1 MIIKKKNKKPSLSLM
16 KRFNSLVFARNSKTK
31 KKKKNMQFV
40 LIWNSCNTAKHFDEI
55 NERNLKYY

>member
-1 MIIKKKNKKPSLSLM
+1 M
-16 KRFNSLVFARNSKTK
+16 KRFNSLVYAWNSKT

-40 LIWNSCNTAKHFDEI
+40 LIWNSCNTAKHYDEI

>member
-1 MIIKKKNKKPSLSLM
+1 M
-16 KRFNSLVFARNSKTK
+16 KRFNSLVYARNSKTK

-55 NERNLKYY
+55 NEQNLKYY

>member
-16 KRFNSLVFARNSKTK
+16 KRVNSLVYAWNSKT

-40 LIWNSCNTAKHFDEI
+40 LIWNSCNTAKHYDEI
-55 NERNLKYY
+55 NKRNLKYY